1 MDRWHALGMK
11 LDRSFFFL
19 EIPQGSPS
27 HRAARQRQSLCE
39 TLRWLEEQHLLCVL
53 HRISH
58 TASAVKWQT
67 DVAWNSLSLETF
79 IIHHESLQVGQVG
92 SERQKHVQKD
102 CRALLLASICYGFL
116 SIASLLDSY
125 MRFQHRILQTSV
137 EIPANSS
144 NIKH

>member
-1 MDRWHALGMK
+1 MMDRWHALGMK
-11 LDRSFFFL
+11 FDRSFFF

-27 HRAARQRQSLCE
+27 HQAARQRQSLCE

-53 HRISH
+53 HIISH

-79 IIHHESLQVGQVG
+79 IIHHESLQVG
-92 SERQKHVQKD
+92 SERQKHVQID

-125 MRFQHRILQTSV
+125 MRFQHRIPQTSV